1 MANQLPVKSLVK
13 LNWTLSLMSSIVI
26 FIFLLAIVED
36 TMEATNRFFETLFF
50 FAATSFTNLF
60 LLKIYHKEQKP
71 AYKRFPRSF
80 YVTSFTASILIGILT
95 RILYTFLTGIPWESE
110 GLHELWDYAPSLV
123 AVMALNSLILIVQR
137 LVITENG
144 RMQSEIEN
152 LQLKASASETKN
164 LLLIQQ
170 IHPHFL
176 FNSLTTI
183 KSLYKIDAKQGES
196 YLIHL
201 ANFLRVAISNQNT
214 TTTLIK
220 HELKFCL
227 DYLKMQEVRFGSAL
241 TYSICIDP
249 ITEESGYLPYFSLQ
263 PLVENVLKHND
274 LTENRPIH
282 IMIEQVGDY
291 LKVSNNLQPRRY
303 KEPSTGYGLSNLS
316 ERYQFLGSDDILITS
331 DRVNFTVTI
340 KILEK

>member
-1 MANQLPVKSLVK
+1 MANQLPIKSLVK

-26 FIFLLAIVED
+26 FIFLLSIVKD
-36 TMEATNRFFETLFF
+36 ITEATNRFFETLLF
-50 FAATSFTNLF
+50 FAATSFTNL
-60 LLKIYHKEQKP
+60 LLLRIFQSEKKS
-71 AYKRFPRSF
+71 ADKRLPKSF
-80 YVTSFTASILIGILT
+80 YAVSFTASIFIGILT
-95 RILYTFLTGIPWESE
+95 RLLYAVVTGIPWESE
-110 GLHELWDYAPSLV
+110 GLEDIWDFAPLLV
-123 AVMALNSLILIVQR
+123 AVTALNTLILIVQR
-137 LVITENG
+137 LVIMQHG
-144 RMQSEIEN
+144 KMQSEIEN

-164 LLLIQQ
+164 LLLMQQ

-176 FNSLTTI
+176 FNSLTTV

-201 ANFLRVAISNQNT
+201 ANFLRVAISNRNT

-241 TYSICIDP
+241 TYSIRIDEQT
-249 ITEESGYLPYFSLQ
+249 IETRYLPYFSLQ

-282 IMIEQVGDY
+282 IEIEQLGDY

-303 KEPSTGYGLSNLS
+303 KESSTGYGLSNLS
-316 ERYQFLGSDDILITS
+316 ERYQFLGSDDIHITS
-331 DRVNFTVTI
+331 DSLNFTVTI
-340 KILEK
+340 KILEE

>member
-1 MANQLPVKSLVK
+1 
-13 LNWTLSLMSSIVI
+13 MSSLVI
-26 FIFLLAIVED
+26 FIFLISIIED
-36 TMEATNRFFETLFF
+36 TRVATNSFFESLLF
-50 FAATSFTNLF
+50 FAATSFSNLF
-60 LLKIYHKEQKP
+60 LLKLFHKEKSSSDQHLP
-71 AYKRFPRSF
+71 SRF
-80 YVTSFTASILIGILT
+80 YVLSFTISIIIGTLT
-95 RILYTFLTGIPWESE
+95 RFLYTAATGLPWESE
-110 GLHELWDYAPSLV
+110 GFHELWDYAPSLV
-123 AVMALNSLILIVQR
+123 AVIALNTLILIVQR
-137 LVITENG
+137 LVIIQHG

-152 LQLKASASETKN
+152 LQLKANASETKN

-183 KSLYKIDAKQGES
+183 KSLYKIDEKQGES

-201 ANFLRVAISNQNT
+201 ANFLRVAISSQNT
-214 TTTLIK
+214 TTALIMD
-220 HELKFCL
+220 ELKFCL

-241 TYSICIDP
+241 TYSIKID
-249 ITEESGYLPYFSLQ
+249 EEVIDKQYLPYFSLQ

-282 IMIEQVGDY
+282 IKIEQLGDY
-291 LKVSNNLQPRRY
+291 LRVSNNLQPRRY

-316 ERYQFLGSDDILITS
+316 ERYQFIGSEDISITS
-331 DRVNFTVTI
+331 DTLNFTVTI